1 MSDRENMPTKDLI
14 RSCGTLL
21 SKIPGVFS
29 VNVSTDSLGDISDIH
44 ILATTRRNAK
54 QISRDVQSALAAAFK
69 LEIDHRIISIAQIES
84 DTYAGVDCRD
94 RNAEIRLRYTGMNV
108 SMRSG
113 KRTYQVRLS
122 RDDEEFLGEAECANA
137 PRQKR
142 RAVAEA
148 TIQALEAALGL
159 EGKLGLVLIHNI
171 DLEGIQVVLTAI
183 ECPEASDGRLLIGAA
198 HCARNDD
205 EAECVVR
212 STLDALNRFCGRLSV
227 QGWTAG
233 VGRR

>member
-1 MSDRENMPTKDLI
+1 MPTKDLI

-54 QISRDVQSALAAAFK
+54 QISRDIQSALAAAFK
-69 LEIDHRIISIAQIES
+69 LEIDHRIISIAQIEG
-84 DTYAGVDCRD
+84 DTFGGVDCRD

-113 KRTYQVRLS
+113 KRTYQVRLA
-122 RDDEEFLGEAECANA
+122 RDEEEFLGESECANA

-142 RAVAEA
+142 RAIAEA
-148 TIQALEAALGL
+148 TIQALETALNL
-159 EGKLGLVLIHNI
+159 EGKLSLVLIHEVE
-171 DLEGIQVVLTAI
+171 LEGIQVVLTAI

-198 HCARNDD
+198 HCSRNDD